1 MSSISMAS
9 SPQELDKR
17 TLNIGALR
25 FSNAD
30 SGDNMDATCLTQD
43 NHATDEQAIAKTL
56 THLYSVS
63 LDNAASFDIDQ
74 ATELPIVHN

>member
-1 MSSISMAS
+1 ML
-9 SPQELDKR
+9 SPES
-17 TLNIGALR
+17 A
-25 FSNAD
+25 FE
-30 SGDNMDATCLTQD
+30 

-56 THLYSVS
+56 THLYSVT